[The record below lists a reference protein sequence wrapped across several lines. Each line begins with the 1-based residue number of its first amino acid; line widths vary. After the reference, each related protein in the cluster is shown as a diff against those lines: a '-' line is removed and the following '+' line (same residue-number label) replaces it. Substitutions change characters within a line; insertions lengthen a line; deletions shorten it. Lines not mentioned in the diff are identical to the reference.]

1 MNGPVWTR
9 DAREGTQSTMRAHDL
24 GEGASGSDAVQDTE
38 RQGGSSQDFPTLPAL
53 PATLL
58 GWLTAAST
66 AAGLLVDFPGNRR
79 GAVAARSTIVLDDA
93 TISRAIA
100 IRQPVTLVFE
110 NGDAGRPIVLG
121 LLQGPPSPLED
132 LLRGTASARNSTG
145 EGPRGRPVEARVD
158 GRRVTIS
165 ADDEITLKC
174 GEAAVTLRRDGKI
187 LLRGAYVE
195 TYASGTNRIKGAQV
209 KIN

>member
-1 MNGPVWTR
+1 
-9 DAREGTQSTMRAHDL
+9 MRARDP

-38 RQGGSSQDFPTLPAL
+38 RHGGRSQNSPTLPAL

-58 GWLTAAST
+58 GWLTAPST
-66 AAGLLVDFPGNRR
+66 AAGVFVDFPGNRR
-79 GAVAARSTIVLDDA
+79 GAVAARSTIALDEA
-93 TISRAIA
+93 TVSRAIA

-110 NGDAGRPIVLG
+110 NGDAGLPIVLG
-121 LLQGPPSPLED
+121 LLQAPPSPLED
-132 LLRGTASARNSTG
+132 LLRGTAPARNAIG
-145 EGPRGRPVEARVD
+145 ETPRGRPVEARVD

-174 GEAAVTLRRDGKI
+174 GDAAVTLRRDGKI

-195 TYASGTNRIKGAQV
+195 TYARGTNRIKGAQV